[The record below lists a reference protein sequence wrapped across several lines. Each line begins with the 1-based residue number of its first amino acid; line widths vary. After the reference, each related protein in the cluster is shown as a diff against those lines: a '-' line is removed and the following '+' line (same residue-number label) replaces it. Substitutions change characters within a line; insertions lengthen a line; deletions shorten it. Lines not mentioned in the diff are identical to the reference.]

1 MNKTLTA
8 ACAAACLALPAL
20 AGPQTVK
27 EFPSMMPQLT
37 PEGAAMAKA
46 PARAPLK
53 PTAKLGTNFFA
64 STALD
69 YNRVARFLTF

>member
-1 MNKTLTA
+1 
-8 ACAAACLALPAL
+8 
-20 AGPQTVK
+20 
-27 EFPSMMPQLT
+27 MMPQLT

-46 PARAPLK
+46 PARAPLN